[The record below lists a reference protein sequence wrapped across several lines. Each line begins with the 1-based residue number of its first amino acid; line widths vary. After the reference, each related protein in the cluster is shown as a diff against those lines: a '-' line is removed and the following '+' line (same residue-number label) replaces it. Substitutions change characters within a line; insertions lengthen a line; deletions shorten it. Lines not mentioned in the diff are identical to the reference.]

1 MRGCM
6 IAGSDRLFDMSF
18 SPVRQPQC
26 GCLVKLPVGALRQGR
41 RFLLIFPAAL
51 LMLGLRYGA
60 CELVTDSQPQT
71 YAATGPRR
79 Y

>member
-1 MRGCM
+1 MV
-6 IAGSDRLFDMSF
+6 F
-18 SPVRQPQC
+18 SPRFDSP
-26 GCLVKLPVGALRQGR
+26 GDAGYPERLRRLGR
-41 RFLLIFPAAL
+41 YGKAAGFLLIFPAAL

-60 CELVTDSQPQT
+60 CELVAYSQPQT